1 MTDYLPNDSMGI
13 QFYKHLDFTKINN
26 TLVCYI
32 ARICIKMQIY
42 VIILKN
48 LNYFKYR
55 LFLLFQLLRRHSR
68 FLRFP
73 PKMFYNFGHWRW
85 AHCGSAQTIFNPFFL
100 PATFLTSKTF
110 QPAPVSRIQF
120 QIRVLIPSH
129 VIFTFASTRCSFLSL
144 SLSLSISLS
153 RSRSLSVYFSR
164 MIICLGL
171 FLSLSLSFL
180 VKVRQVHAS
189 KSFFFFN
196 ALSHYFSSLYLS
208 LSLLLSPL

>member
-42 VIILKN
+42 VIILKT

-85 AHCGSAQTIFNPFFL
+85 ANCGSAQTIFNPFFL

-144 SLSLSISLS
+144 SLSL
-153 RSRSLSVYFSR
+153 Y
-164 MIICLGL
+164 
-171 FLSLSLSFL
+171 LSLSLSL
-180 VKVRQVHAS
+180 
-189 KSFFFFN
+189 
-196 ALSHYFSSLYLS
+196 ALCILQSHDNLFRNISLS
-208 LSLLLSPL
+208 LSLFPRQSQVGSCIKIFLLF

>member
-85 AHCGSAQTIFNPFFL
+85 ANCGSAQTIFNPFFL

-144 SLSLSISLS
+144 SLSL
-153 RSRSLSVYFSR
+153 Y
-164 MIICLGL
+164 
-171 FLSLSLSFL
+171 LSLSLSL
-180 VKVRQVHAS
+180 
-189 KSFFFFN
+189 
-196 ALSHYFSSLYLS
+196 ALCILQSHDNLFRTISLS
-208 LSLLLSPL
+208 LSLFPRQSQVGSCIKIFLLF